1 MIELEKMIGE
11 AIPKVWKIEWNTF
24 GYMEESGH
32 VVGLGLYNKNLSSL
46 PESIGNLRSLQ
57 ILNL

>member
-24 GYMEESGH
+24 GYME
-32 VVGLGLYNKNLSSL
+32 
-46 PESIGNLRSLQ
+46 
-57 ILNL
+57 